1 MLKKGLRQVQQQKL
15 ATSDDGRMKKV
26 RLLQKTVSS
35 LLVKIPPQELTKV
48 ARVNMEK
55 KKIQTDLSGEDLEII
70 LTSRN
75 IISEKLQNETKFKRK
90 IFMQEVTKNVRS
102 VSFNTSVQS
111 VECLVMLFN

>member
-35 LLVKIPPQELTKV
+35 LLVKKPPQELTKV
-48 ARVNMEK
+48 ARVNME

-90 IFMQEVTKNVRS
+90 FFMQEVTKNVRS